1 MPGKSAG
8 VAGGGDDHDVGLP
21 GFHDRLVE
29 RVVRGERVVRVESAD
44 LPTGFAPGEEAAHQR
59 EGAAHADGGWGQYQG
74 RQPKVDGVAEPWQGR
89 STGGNVR
96 MEVVDGQESR
106 WKEQG
111 KDGDTELKVGVDAQ
125 QVGFVIGV
133 FAEQV
138 AAHGQ
143 AGHEGRR
150 DWWLADAR

>member
-1 MPGKSAG
+1 
-8 VAGGGDDHDVGLP
+8 
-21 GFHDRLVE
+21 
-29 RVVRGERVVRVESAD
+29 
-44 LPTGFAPGEEAAHQR
+44 
-59 EGAAHADGGWGQYQG
+59 
-74 RQPKVDGVAEPWQGR
+74 
-89 STGGNVR
+89 

-111 KDGDTELKVGVDAQ
+111 EDGDAELQVGIDAQ

-138 AAHGQ
+138 AAQGQ

-150 DWWLADAR
+150 DDTDRDHGGAEGEREVLSPEDFVDQGAET